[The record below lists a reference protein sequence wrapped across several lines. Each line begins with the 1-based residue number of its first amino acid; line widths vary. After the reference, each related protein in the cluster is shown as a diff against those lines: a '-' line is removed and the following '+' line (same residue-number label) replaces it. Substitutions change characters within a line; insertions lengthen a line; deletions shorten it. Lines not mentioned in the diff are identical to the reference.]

1 MGRHAPQRIDGG
13 LGTMRIEAATQDD
26 FAFGLNP
33 CAPDVTSVKVIEHL
47 NLRVEFADG
56 LVGTVR
62 FEPSHLSGVF
72 EALRDPDFF
81 SQVTVSHGTVTWPGE
96 LDMAPDA
103 MYDAIQQHQ
112 EWVLE

>member
-1 MGRHAPQRIDGG
+1 
-13 LGTMRIEAATQDD
+13 MRIEAATQDD

-33 CAPDVTSVKVIEHL
+33 SAPNVTSVKVIEHL

-81 SQVTVSHGTVTWPGE
+81 SQVTVSHGTVAWPGE

-112 EWVLE
+112 EWVLQ

>member
-1 MGRHAPQRIDGG
+1 
-13 LGTMRIEAATQDD
+13 MRVEATTQDD
-26 FAFGLNP
+26 FAFGLSP
-33 CAPDVTSVKVIEHL
+33 SAPDVTAVQVIEHL
-47 NLRVEFADG
+47 KLRVEFADG

-62 FEPSHLSGVF
+62 FESSHLSGVF

-81 SQVTVSHGTVTWPGE
+81 LQVTVSHGTVSWPGE

-112 EWVLE
+112 EWVLQ